1 MPLGVLWR
9 WICLRHACPL
19 SWTGSSAGGRIQ
31 WQKQLMLFNRTGA
44 PEGLCQPPWCL
55 KGRVVKQVKAQQ
67 AQVTLV
73 APVWRGQSW
82 YPVLLEMLW
91 DYPRWIPPSQDPFL
105 MTSNSVAMS
114 FQPQPAVWTISGRS
128 LLVKTF
134 QAQLGISCW
143 PPGGPSPSRPT
154 IPTSINTKNITFIL
168 ALCSCVVN

>member
-1 MPLGVLWR
+1 MP
-9 WICLRHACPL
+9 
-19 SWTGSSAGGRIQ
+19 T
-31 WQKQLMLFNRTGA
+31 
-44 PEGLCQPPWCL
+44 PWCL
-55 KGRVVKQVKAQQ
+55 KGRVLKQVKAQQ

-105 MTSNSVAMS
+105 MTSNLVAMS
-114 FQPQPAVWTISGRS
+114 FQPQAAVWPISGRS

-143 PPGGPSPSRPT
+143 PPGGPSPTRPT
-154 IPTSINTKNITFIL
+154 IPTSINTKTITFIL
-168 ALCSCVVN
+168 ALCSCEVN